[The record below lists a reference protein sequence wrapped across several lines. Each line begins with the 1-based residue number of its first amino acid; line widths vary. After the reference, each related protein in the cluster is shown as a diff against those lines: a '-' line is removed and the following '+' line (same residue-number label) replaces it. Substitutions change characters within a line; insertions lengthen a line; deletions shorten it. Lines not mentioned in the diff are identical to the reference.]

1 MGGCVCLGAHLMG
14 VQLLFPSHQ
23 VSAYIS
29 LVAWKNQS
37 QRLTSHNDRGM
48 QISHIWWLHD
58 SAWLAYLY
66 IASSL
71 TDSHY
76 VELYTYCKLP
86 HGSVVNACL

>member
-23 VSAYIS
+23 ISADIS
-29 LVAWKNQS
+29 LLAWKNQS

-58 SAWLAYLY
+58 SAWLAYLC

-71 TDSHY
+71 NLNSDSHY
-76 VELYTYCKLP
+76 IEQYTYYNYHRDLW
-86 HGSVVNACL
+86 